1 MNFDI
6 VIFSSNPRKRQ
17 KRDSGSINEPEVAI
31 KDFAKNLKDE
41 TDVTSQ
47 EAANMHHIEPKSEV
61 SNDDDNGDDHDE
73 NSMGSK
79 MDSKTPPNLNP
90 GSFLG
95 MAAAGLMDP
104 SAAKGKY
111 SQNPNLEFSQKKYVK
126 MEGVLHCTGVTKK
139 HQ

>member
-1 MNFDI
+1 MIND
-6 VIFSSNPRKRQ
+6 FSSNPRKRQ

-47 EAANMHHIEPKSEV
+47 AENSGNMHNVEPKGEV
-61 SNDDDNGDDHDE
+61 SNDDDDHDE

-79 MDSKTPPNLNP
+79 MESKTPPNLNP
-90 GSFLG
+90 SSFLG

-104 SAAKGKY
+104 SAAKGILFNHPTRFNFIK
-111 SQNPNLEFSQKKYVK
+111 
-126 MEGVLHCTGVTKK
+126 
-139 HQ
+139 

>member
-1 MNFDI
+1 MNFD
-6 VIFSSNPRKRQ
+6 VIFFSSNPRKRQ

-47 EAANMHHIEPKSEV
+47 VVESANMHHHIEPKSEV
-61 SNDDDNGDDHDE
+61 SNDGDDNGEDHDE

-79 MDSKTPPNLNP
+79 MESKTPPNLNP
-90 GSFLG
+90 SSFLG

-104 SAAKGKY
+104 SAAKGTFC
-111 SQNPNLEFSQKKYVK
+111 NVWFLN
-126 MEGVLHCTGVTKK
+126 
-139 HQ
+139 